1 MGYPVVP
8 AEENTI
14 LVRNTG
20 SGIYMLSSLNKMEIT
35 AGNEFKLSVQNVSI
49 FEFCCIIKGR

>member
-20 SGIYMLSSLNKMEIT
+20 SGIYMLSSLNKMENT